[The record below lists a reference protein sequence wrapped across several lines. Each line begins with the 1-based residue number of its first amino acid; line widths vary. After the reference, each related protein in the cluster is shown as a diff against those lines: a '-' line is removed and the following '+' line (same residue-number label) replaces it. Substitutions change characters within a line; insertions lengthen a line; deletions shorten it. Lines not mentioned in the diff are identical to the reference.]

1 MLIKKTLLAAAA
13 VFALAAP
20 AVASAQDFGGY
31 RDGYGYDHRAD
42 YGRYEGR
49 HNFAWRQIEREREI
63 RREMW
68 RARFEHRHE
77 WRSDR
82 GFHGEHRGWG
92 EYRPY

>member
-1 MLIKKTLLAAAA
+1 MLIKKALLAAAA
-13 VFALAAP
+13 VIALAAP

-31 RDGYGYDHRAD
+31 RHGYDHRAD

-49 HNFAWRQIEREREI
+49 HNFAWRQVEREREI

-77 WRSDR
+77 WRQDR
-82 GFHGEHRGWG
+82 GFYGDHDGRG
-92 EYRPY
+92 EYRSY